1 MLYEGIL
8 QEGCHLALELAWRL
22 SGGAGAHLGDAFR
35 TLPVVLFEKP
45 APPPENTRVSLDPHR
60 VQGLRVTGVPHP
72 SKTIPR

>member
-8 QEGCHLALELAWRL
+8 KEGCHLALELAWRL

-45 APPPENTRVSLDPHR
+45 APPPKARGSASTLKGCR
-60 VQGLRVTGVPHP
+60 G
-72 SKTIPR
+72 